1 MTSQQTAGRR
11 WGPESAQENLLPCH
25 SGATASNSGDLGG
38 VGAGRATP
46 SKNLVSVELESMWL
60 EG

>member
-1 MTSQQTAGRR
+1 MAGRR

-38 VGAGRATP
+38 GGGGAGRAPP
-46 SKNLVSVELESMWL
+46 SENLVSVELESMWL